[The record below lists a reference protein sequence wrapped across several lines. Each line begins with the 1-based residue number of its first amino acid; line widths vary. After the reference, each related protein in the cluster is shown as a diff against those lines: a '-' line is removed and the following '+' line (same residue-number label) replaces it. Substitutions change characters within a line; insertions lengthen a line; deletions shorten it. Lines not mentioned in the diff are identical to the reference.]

1 MENPA
6 IYRSRVIRLHT
17 CLEIIG
23 LSRSTVFDI
32 SNPKSPR
39 YDPNFPQKVRIGVRA
54 VGWYED
60 QIFQW
65 LASRQDTTES
75 SPAIPD

>member
-1 MENPA
+1 MEDLPA
-6 IYRSRVIRLHT
+6 LRSRIIRLQA
-17 CLEIIG
+17 LLIIIG

-39 YDPNFPQKVRIGVRA
+39 YDPTFPKKVRIGLRA

-60 QIFQW
+60 EIYAW
-65 LASRQDTTES
+65 IASKR
-75 SPAIPD
+75 A

>member
-1 MENPA
+1 MDEHLVAP
-6 IYRSRVIRLHT
+6 RSRVIRLRT
-17 CLEIIG
+17 CLDIIG

-39 YDPNFPQKVRIGVRA
+39 YDPTFPRRVRIGLRA

-60 QIFQW
+60 EVYAW
-65 LASRQDTTES
+65 TASKQR
-75 SPAIPD
+75 A

>member
-1 MENPA
+1 MEQPLA
-6 IYRSRVIRLHT
+6 LRSRVIRLPI
-17 CLEIIG
+17 CLDIIG

-39 YDPNFPQKVRIGVRA
+39 FDPTFPKKVRIGLRA

-60 QIFQW
+60 EIFAW
-65 LASRQDTTES
+65 TASKQ
-75 SPAIPD
+75 A

>member
-1 MENPA
+1 MEKPA
-6 IYRSRVIRLHT
+6 ICRSRVIRLHT

-32 SNPKSPR
+32 CNPKSPR
-39 YDPNFPQKVRIGVRA
+39 YDPSFPKKVQIGIRA

-60 QIFQW
+60 EIYQW
-65 LASRQDTTES
+65 LSSRRDSTASPT
-75 SPAIPD
+75 AIS